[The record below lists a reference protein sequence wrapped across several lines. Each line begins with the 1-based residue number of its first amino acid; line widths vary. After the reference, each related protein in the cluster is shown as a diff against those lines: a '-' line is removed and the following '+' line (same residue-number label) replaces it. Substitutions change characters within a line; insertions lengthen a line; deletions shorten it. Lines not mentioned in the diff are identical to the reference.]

1 MVTLVTIIHILAC
14 VCIIIVVLLQHG
26 KSADIAATF
35 GGSASQTAF
44 GPRSSQTIL
53 GKLTTWSAVIFM
65 LTSITLSI
73 FMARRGGPTSV
84 LQGSQTN
91 SSAPANPAKGAPQTP
106 AQQGPSPEPQPI
118 TPNR

>member
-1 MVTLVTIIHILAC
+1 MITLITIIHVLAC
-14 VCIIIVVLLQHG
+14 FFIIVVVLLQHG

-73 FMARRGGPTSV
+73 FLAKRGGPTSV
-84 LQGSQTN
+84 LQGSQ
-91 SSAPANPAKGAPQTP
+91 SSAPATPAKNTPQAPAPQ
-106 AQQGPSPEPQPI
+106 QQAPSPQP
-118 TPNR
+118 NK